1 MNKVVLVGRLTKD
14 PEVKNTTNQVAFCN
28 FSVAVD
34 RKYKDQN
41 GERQA
46 DFINCVAWR
55 QQAGFISHY
64 FKKGSFIGIVGTL
77 QSRSFDDNSG
87 QRRYVTEVVVDE
99 VEFVGDRPKNQNSA
113 ESTQIA
119 PVLTEEEMD
128 YADLPF
134 EV

>member
-1 MNKVVLVGRLTKD
+1 MNKIELVGRLTKD

-64 FKKGSFIGIVGTL
+64 FKKGSFIGIIGTL
-77 QSRSFDDNSG
+77 QSRSFEDQSG
-87 QRRYVTEVVVDE
+87 QRRTVHEVVVDE

-119 PVLTEEEMD
+119 PEFTEEEMD

>member
-77 QSRSFDDNSG
+77 QSRSFDDNNG
-87 QRRYVTEVVVDE
+87 QKRYVTEVVVDE
-99 VEFVGDRPKNQNSA
+99 VEFVGDKPKNQNSA

-119 PVLTEEEMD
+119 PVFTEEEMD

>member
-77 QSRSFDDNSG
+77 QSRSFDDNNG
-87 QRRYVTEVVVDE
+87 QKRYVTEVVVDE

-119 PVLTEEEMD
+119 PEFTEEEMD